1 MLSTATEE
9 MIMMVDSVKS
19 LGAKVPHLSGQA
31 SLDIGSVLRG
41 IAKLHCTDRFD
52 SWNMSNIV
60 SESLN
65 NKTNIKINEIKLI
78 FWEIY
83 LSNLYKVHLI

>member
-19 LGAKVPHLSGQA
+19 LGAKVPHLSSQA

-60 SESLN
+60 SESTKVYFFLYRVSQ
-65 NKTNIKINEIKLI
+65 KEIPLFELI
-78 FWEIY
+78 FWETY
-83 LSNLYKVHLI
+83 C